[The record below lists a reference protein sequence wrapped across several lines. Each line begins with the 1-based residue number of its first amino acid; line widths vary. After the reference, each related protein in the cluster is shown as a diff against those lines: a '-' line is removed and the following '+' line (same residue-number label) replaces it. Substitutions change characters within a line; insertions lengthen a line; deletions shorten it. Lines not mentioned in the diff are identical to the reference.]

1 MPCPYGWGD
10 GGPWADGWCCGGLGT
25 AARCPY
31 VRSSPLRLCALC
43 VFALNGGPWA
53 DGWCCGGL
61 GTAARCPYGW
71 RPLRLCVNVL
81 CVKRCAVR
89 RRVALWG
96 FGHGSAVG
104 RRVVLWGFGHGS
116 AVGRRVALKAYRHG
130 MPCPYGWGT
139 VYRAP
144 AGGVVGVCQT
154 HAGRRVAIWDGVPCA
169 GGWCCG
175 GLGTACRAPTGGGR
189 CAVGQRVVLWV
200 FGHGRAVPLRAFV
213 PSAPLRPLRLCVN
226 ILCVKRCAVRR
237 RVALKAY
244 GHGSVVPLRVGGRHC
259 RGPTGGV
266 VGVWARQGRAPTC
279 VRPLCAFAPFA
290 PLRYRPLR

>member
-1 MPCPYGWGD
+1 MVCRAPAGGVVGVWARHAVPLRVGDGVPWANGWCCGGLGTAGPCPYVRSSPLRLCALCAFALTSFALNGV
-10 GGPWADGWCCGGLGT
+10 PWADGWCCGGLGT

-43 VFALNGGPWA
+43 VFALNGVPWADGWCCGGLGTAARCPYVRSSPLRLCALCVFALNGVPWA

-116 AVGRRVALKAYRHG
+116 AV
-130 MPCPYGWGT
+130 
-139 VYRAP
+139 
-144 AGGVVGVCQT
+144 
-154 HAGRRVAIWDGVPCA
+154 
-169 GGWCCG
+169 
-175 GLGTACRAPTGGGR
+175 
-189 CAVGQRVVLWV
+189 
-200 FGHGRAVPLRAFV
+200 PLRAFV
-213 PSAPLRPLRLCVN
+213 PSAPLRPLRLCV
-226 ILCVKRCAVRR
+226 KRCAV
-237 RVALKAY
+237 
-244 GHGSVVPLRVGGRHC
+244 G
-259 RGPTGGV
+259 
-266 VGVWARQGRAPTC
+266 
-279 VRPLCAFAPFA
+279 
-290 PLRYRPLR
+290 